1 MQPGRAR
8 TEPDQHPAQDDERHE
23 RSMGHE
29 QRVGQ
34 GLVRHPSLLGYDPG
48 RTVAVHKNRRPWG
61 GALAAVAAATLLT
74 LPAERAHAQGL
85 AALDGIA
92 VGHHTLAERPTG
104 CTVVLVEAGA
114 VAAVDVRGAA
124 PGTRETALLDPVNT
138 VQQVHAVVLAGG
150 SAFGLAAA
158 DGVMRYLSE
167 RNVGFETGA
176 ARVPIVPAAILYDL
190 GIGDPAIRPTAECG
204 YQAAAAAR
212 HGELQ
217 EGSVGAGAGAT
228 VGKLGGPGRAMKGG
242 VGTALIRLGGGV
254 EVAAL
259 MVVNAVGDVHDP
271 DTGELIAGVRTADGR
286 EISGAREILRR
297 PAAAAARDGEQT
309 TIGVVATN
317 AALTQAQL
325 GIIARMAHDG
335 LARAV
340 RPAHTPADGDTIFAL
355 STGRRAGPIN
365 LLQVGALAADVT
377 AEAIVRAVREAAG
390 IPGYPAVRDLKE
402 QTR

>member
-1 MQPGRAR
+1 MAP
-8 TEPDQHPAQDDERHE
+8 HRH
-23 RSMGHE
+23 
-29 QRVGQ
+29 
-34 GLVRHPSLLGYDPG
+34 
-48 RTVAVHKNRRPWG
+48 RRPWNG
-61 GALAAVAAATLLT
+61 PLAAVLASTFLA
-74 LPAERAHAQGL
+74 LPAGPAGAQGL
-85 AALDGIA
+85 AALEGLA

-104 CTVVLVEAGA
+104 CTVVLAEAGA

-138 VQQVHAVVLAGG
+138 VQEVHAIVLAGG

-167 RNVGFETGA
+167 RDVGFETGA

-190 GIGDPAIRPTAECG
+190 GIGDPAIRPTADCG
-204 YQAAAAAR
+204 YRAATAAR
-212 HGELQ
+212 SDALE
-217 EGSVGAGAGAT
+217 EGSVGAGAGAA

-242 VGTALIRLGGGV
+242 IGTALVTLPGGV
-254 EVAAL
+254 RVAAL
-259 MVVNAVGDVHDP
+259 MAVNAVGDVHDP
-271 DTGELIAGVRTADGR
+271 DTGALVAGVRSADGR
-286 EISGAREILRR
+286 AIAGAREILRR
-297 PAAAAARDGEQT
+297 PPPPAARGGANT

-317 AALTQAQL
+317 VALTQAQL
-325 GIIARMAHDG
+325 GIVARMAHDG

-355 STGRRAGPIN
+355 STGRRAGSSS

-377 AEAIVRAVREAAG
+377 AEAIVRAVREADG